1 MNTQSRKIHLQNSRK
16 CFAVILLALIPSSP
30 WHNSDLGLGET
41 AAQFLVPSLKPE
53 VARQILFATF

>member
-1 MNTQSRKIHLQNSRK
+1 M
-16 CFAVILLALIPSSP
+16 VILLALIPSSP
-30 WHNSDLGLGET
+30 RRNSDLGLGET